1 MKNSLKILFENA
13 HILVNH
19 WKSNQ
24 FQQCKKWMKKSQK
37 NQCFS
42 FISKYF
48 LKNEISLKYGV
59 FQTFYKNNMWKS
71 AVLCRIWLVM
81 FAKTSEVWWKRKKQ
95 AFFSTVIFSSE
106 KNKEFILTI
115 DKVFTNLLTT
125 LYSLHSS
132 PLYWAVPQLL
142 QESGQKGEAYIR
154 LFVTLSCTYL
164 RNNIKWLEQS
174 SKDILQPVGVALE

>member
-1 MKNSLKILFENA
+1 MILVTKNGLLKNDVWKPIEPFLKNLESKNDYQYQKGWVIVNFWQKITLFWWKIRWKILFENA

-81 FAKTSEVWWKRKKQ
+81 FAKTSGVWWKRKKQ
-95 AFFSTVIFSSE
+95 AFFSDF
-106 KNKEFILTI
+106 
-115 DKVFTNLLTT
+115 
-125 LYSLHSS
+125 
-132 PLYWAVPQLL
+132 
-142 QESGQKGEAYIR
+142 
-154 LFVTLSCTYL
+154 
-164 RNNIKWLEQS
+164 
-174 SKDILQPVGVALE
+174 